1 MTTYFEYGVNLTDNQ
16 KRSLASAMNNR
27 APLTLR
33 LKHSN
38 LTGNDELML
47 TKTQLKRIQKSLN
60 NGTGADIKIS
70 KTQIGKVAKQ
80 GGSLFFLL
88 ARLGARV
95 LPYAVKGISTAVPA
109 VATGAV
115 SALGSLGIDKIF
127 GKGINI
133 PKKFFPMLPSI
144 VNELTSSQI
153 DQINK
158 VMQSGGRLM
167 LKPTRKQVEGG
178 FLGTLASI
186 GIPIAIEL
194 VSKIFGKGLQV
205 DKTPPPP
212 PPNTYSNVYLPQSG
226 GQFPMYP
233 PPFYGNWGET
243 IGMGKKTGKVKKTG
257 KGKKKG
263 QGLLLGKK
271 QSFQRDP
278 NSWKHFVNKPL
289 SNFDLEKWIDDLGI
303 KYFRSIYSRDR
314 LPDQIRKKECGIIN
328 LDSIEGQGTH
338 WVCYRNIDKQ
348 MVEYFDPFGLI
359 IPHEIH
365 HYLAKS
371 GKKVIFSQDEIQK
384 RDTVLCGCWCLY
396 YLIERQK
403 GKSILDII
411 HHEDFDSDNS
421 DFIKD
426 YFINHKFLDQFYIK

>member
-16 KRSLASAMNNR
+16 KRSLASAMNNQ

-33 LKHSN
+33 LKNGN

-70 KTQIGKVAKQ
+70 KTQIRKVAKQ
-80 GGSLFFLL
+80 GGNLFSSL
-88 ARLGARV
+88 ASLGARV
-95 LPYAVKGISTAVPA
+95 LPYAVKGLTKAAPA
-109 VATGAV
+109 LATGAI
-115 SALGSLGIDKIF
+115 SALGSLGVDKIF
-127 GKGINI
+127 GKGMHI
-133 PKKFFPMLPSI
+133 PKEFFPRLPLI
-144 VNELTSSQI
+144 VNELTNSQI
-153 DQINK
+153 EKINR
-158 VMQSGGRLM
+158 VMQNGGRVVI
-167 LKPTRKQVEGG
+167 KPTRKQVEGG
-178 FLGTLASI
+178 FLGALASI

-194 VSKIFGKGLQV
+194 VSKMFGKGLQV

-212 PPNTYSNVYLPQSG
+212 PPPNPYSNVYVPQSG

-243 IGMGKKTGKVKKTG
+243 IGMGKKKGKGKKTG
-257 KGKKKG
+257 KGKKRPG
-263 QGLLLGKK
+263 FTIRKK
-271 QSFQRDP
+271 QSFQRNP

-314 LPDQIRKKECGIIN
+314 LPDRIRKKECGIIN

-359 IPHEIH
+359 MPHEIH

-371 GKKVIFSQDEIQK
+371 GKKVFYSQDEIQN
-384 RDTVLCGCWCLY
+384 RDTVLCGYWCLY
-396 YLIERQK
+396 YLTERQK
-403 GKSILDII
+403 GKSILEVI
-411 HHEDFDSDNS
+411 HHEDFDHDNS

-426 YFINHKFLDQFYIK
+426 YFINHKFLN